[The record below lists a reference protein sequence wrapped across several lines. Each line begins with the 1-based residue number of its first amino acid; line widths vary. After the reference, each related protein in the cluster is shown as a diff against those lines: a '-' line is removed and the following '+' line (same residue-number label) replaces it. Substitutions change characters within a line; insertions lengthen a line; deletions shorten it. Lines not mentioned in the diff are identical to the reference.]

1 MRRFVAAFLVATAA
15 LAGTAV
21 GAPPNPPSAPKEKP
35 REKEQDLVVGVAGP
49 MSGPFGFIGEQMKR
63 GAQQAIDDINAKGGV
78 LGKKLKLA
86 VGDDGCD
93 EKLAATVANTFVQQ
107 KAVLV
112 VGHFCSGASIQAASA
127 YAQAGIPEITP
138 ASSDPKLTD
147 DAASKGWT
155 NVFNIAGRA
164 DVQGGVAGDYIAS
177 KYKGKKVAVID
188 DKSSYGKA
196 LAEEARK
203 AMNKKGLKE
212 ALSAEIAQG
221 DKDFSALIG
230 KLKQAGVA
238 AVYFGGYQAEAGL
251 LVRQAQDQGLKAQF
265 IAGDALVTDEFWK
278 ASGHFSFF
286 LPFPEGIVFAT
297 SFYGGVIAPI
307 GGTQEIPI
315 SLREFAGGTNSVR
328 GFKFQG
334 VGPKVDGNP
343 TGGEVSLTL
352 QSEVRFPIYGNLQG
366 AFFSDQGGVW
376 FDRTRVNLTET
387 RYSLG
392 AGLRF
397 ITPAGAIVADLGWNP
412 HVKQGE
418 YPVEFHLSVGF
429 PF

>member
-35 REKEQDLVVGVAGP
+35 KEKEQDLVVGVAGP

-93 EKLAATVANTFVQQ
+93 EKQAATVANTFVQQ

-188 DKSSYGKA
+188 DKSPYGKA

-212 ALSAEIAQG
+212 AVSEQIAQG
-221 DKDFSALIG
+221 DKDFSSLIG

-265 IAGDALVTDEFWK
+265 IAGDALVTDDFWK
-278 ASGHFSFF
+278 ASGPAGEGVLMTFRPDPRNLSAAKDVVEAFKKQDYDPAGYTLFSYAA
-286 LPFPEGIVFAT
+286 LQVFAEAAAQ
-297 SFYGGVIAPI
+297 GK
-307 GGTQEIPI
+307 
-315 SLREFAGGTNSVR
+315 SL
-328 GFKFQG
+328 K
-334 VGPKVDGNP
+334 
-343 TGGEVSLTL
+343 L
-352 QSEVRFPIYGNLQG
+352 
-366 AFFSDQGGVW
+366 
-376 FDRTRVNLTET
+376 
-387 RYSLG
+387 
-392 AGLRF
+392 
-397 ITPAGAIVADLGWNP
+397 ADLSKALHSHKYATVVGSIAFDKKGDVLNP
-412 HVKQGE
+412 DFVFYVWHNGRYEEQKKG
-418 YPVEFHLSVGF
+418 S
-429 PF
+429 

>member
-35 REKEQDLVVGVAGP
+35 KEKEQDLVVGVAGP

-93 EKLAATVANTFVQQ
+93 EKQAATVANTFVQQ

-188 DKSSYGKA
+188 DKSPYGKA

-212 ALSAEIAQG
+212 AVSEQIAQG
-221 DKDFSALIG
+221 DKDFSSLIG

-278 ASGHFSFF
+278 ASGPAGEGVLMTFRPDPRNLSAAKDVVEAFKKQDYDPAGYTLFSYAA
-286 LPFPEGIVFAT
+286 LQVFAEAAAQ
-297 SFYGGVIAPI
+297 GK
-307 GGTQEIPI
+307 
-315 SLREFAGGTNSVR
+315 SL
-328 GFKFQG
+328 K
-334 VGPKVDGNP
+334 
-343 TGGEVSLTL
+343 L
-352 QSEVRFPIYGNLQG
+352 
-366 AFFSDQGGVW
+366 
-376 FDRTRVNLTET
+376 
-387 RYSLG
+387 
-392 AGLRF
+392 
-397 ITPAGAIVADLGWNP
+397 ADLSKALHSHKYATVVGSIAFDKKGDVLNP
-412 HVKQGE
+412 DFVFYVWHNGRYEEQKKG
-418 YPVEFHLSVGF
+418 S
-429 PF
+429 

>member
-15 LAGTAV
+15 LAGIAV

-35 REKEQDLVVGVAGP
+35 KEKEQDLVVGVAGP

-93 EKLAATVANTFVQQ
+93 EKQAATVANTFVQQ

-188 DKSSYGKA
+188 DKSPYGKA

-212 ALSAEIAQG
+212 AVNEQIAQG

-265 IAGDALVTDEFWK
+265 IAGDALVTDDFWK
-278 ASGHFSFF
+278 ASGPAGEGVLMTFRPDPRNLSAAKDVVEAFKKQDYDPAGYTLFSYAA
-286 LPFPEGIVFAT
+286 LQVFAEAAAQGKSLKLADVSKALHSHKYAT
-297 SFYGGVIAPI
+297 VVGSIAFDKKGDVLNPDFVFY
-307 GGTQEIPI
+307 
-315 SLREFAGGTNSVR
+315 
-328 GFKFQG
+328 
-334 VGPKVDGNP
+334 
-343 TGGEVSLTL
+343 
-352 QSEVRFPIYGNLQG
+352 
-366 AFFSDQGGVW
+366 VW
-376 FDRTRVNLTET
+376 HNG
-387 RYSLG
+387 RYEEQKKGS
-392 AGLRF
+392 
-397 ITPAGAIVADLGWNP
+397 
-412 HVKQGE
+412 
-418 YPVEFHLSVGF
+418 
-429 PF
+429 